1 MFCAVIIDFNLA
13 SKYDRI
19 CLSYQV
25 SEVFPHYP
33 WLHLNQRKSK
43 FIRNLEKKSHKT
55 LCTGKTT
62 RWIFSVYD
70 VNYSTTFLRYS
81 CFTVFFGYL
90 LHFSQAPIQIKE
102 FGAITN
108 IDFSPVAPHNFAVT
122 AFTRV
127 CWFLFLHNFFVL
139 NSFYSHVLY
148 RLLFSF
154 RFTYMGH
161 SPRSLSRHLHDLR
174 TRRTV
179 AGSGQMDSCL

>member
-1 MFCAVIIDFNLA
+1 MSCAVIIDFNLA
-13 SKYDRI
+13 SKCDRI

-25 SEVFPHYP
+25 SEVFPYYP
-33 WLHLNQRKSK
+33 WLHINQRKSK
-43 FIRNLEKKSHKT
+43 YIRNLEKKSHKT

-62 RWIFSVYD
+62 RWIFSIFD
-70 VNYSTTFLRYS
+70 VYSTTFLPDS
-81 CFTVFFGYL
+81 CFKVSLGFL

-127 CWFLFLHNFFVL
+127 CKLFFVL
-139 NSFYSHVLY
+139 IYFIVKCYETS
-148 RLLFSF
+148 FSF

-179 AGSGQMDSCL
+179 AGSGRMDSCL

>member
-1 MFCAVIIDFNLA
+1 M
-13 SKYDRI
+13 
-19 CLSYQV
+19 
-25 SEVFPHYP
+25 SEVFPYYP
-33 WLHLNQRKSK
+33 WLHTNQQKSK
-43 FIRNLEKKSHKT
+43 YIRNLEKKWHKT

-62 RWIFSVYD
+62 RWIFSIYD
-70 VNYSTTFLRYS
+70 VNYSTTFLPYS
-81 CFTVFFGYL
+81 CFTVSFGSL

-127 CWFLFLHNFFVL
+127 GWFLTLFFFVL
-139 NSFYSHVLY
+139 NSFYSQVLC

-154 RFTYMGH
+154 RFTYMGLT
-161 SPRSLSRHLHDLR
+161 PRSQSRHLHDLR